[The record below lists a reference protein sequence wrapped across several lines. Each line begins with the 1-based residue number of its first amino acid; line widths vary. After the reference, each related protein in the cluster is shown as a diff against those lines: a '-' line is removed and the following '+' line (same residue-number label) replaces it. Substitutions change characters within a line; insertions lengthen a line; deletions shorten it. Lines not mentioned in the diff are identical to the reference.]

1 MTYGCKIMVSL
12 TLCGFFGPPCTVS
25 YEQHGATSQR

>member
-12 TLCGFFGPPCTVS
+12 TLCAFFGPPCI
-25 YEQHGATSQR
+25 

>member
-12 TLCGFFGPPCTVS
+12 TLCGFFGPPCS
-25 YEQHGATSQR
+25 MRGRIPSLYHSR